1 MDAINPDDI
10 RRFMD
15 WKERQKE
22 ANRRYRE
29 RHAEDIRKR
38 RADFYE
44 ENKEL
49 VRQKNAEYKRLQ
61 RQRDKEKQKDEEKK
75 EEVNVNERGTDRVD

>member
-1 MDAINPDDI
+1 MDTINPDDI
-10 RRFMD
+10 RKFME

-29 RHAEDIRKR
+29 KHAEDIKKR

-44 ENKEL
+44 QNKETI
-49 VRQKNAEYKRLQ
+49 RQKNAEYKRTQ
-61 RQRDKEKQKDEEKK
+61 RLREKEKK
-75 EEVNVNERGTDRVD
+75 EAEKTNEQTDGMD